1 MFRVVRCKDSM
12 ISGTWPDSR
21 PISPYR
27 VLRFVF
33 FSFLCLFFINS
44 MLLLRCKIII
54 NLIPTKVCTYY
65 LLSYWIWNHWF
76 IQLIPSND
84 QHIKVNLQSKYRL
97 NFEDFN
103 NLYERLLSLMA
114 NNLILMYDN
123 TKVAPKLQHR
133 IKII

>member
-1 MFRVVRCKDSM
+1 MVKCFVLYVVKMVWFPELDLTHGRYHRIVCSD
-12 ISGTWPDSR
+12 
-21 PISPYR
+21 
-27 VLRFVF
+27 LC
-33 FSFLCLFFINS
+33 FLCLFFINS